1 VPFKKKSEANN
12 KRHTT
17 MARNKKK
24 RVVKAPRANHDT
36 QVNDAKVLYLI
47 RHGESQGQVARHNG
61 LDRKRDPSLTDAGLT
76 QKGWAQATQ
85 IPGLLGTKAMSSI
98 ELVVSSPLTRA
109 LHTALVAFQDL
120 PEDSSSLVVH
130 YDICEIGSNIP
141 ENIPR
146 PVEKVIHDLQG
157 LPRVEQVDHESLKP
171 ENWPDQSHHES
182 CSKKNDGNESIHKF
196 LLWLAQEREETVI
209 AVVCHYN
216 VIQAALGPGIKPLN
230 ATPIACQLFSD
241 GTIKLVS

>member
-1 VPFKKKSEANN
+1 MRK
-12 KRHTT
+12 
-17 MARNKKK
+17 KKK
-24 RVVKAPRANHDT
+24 RAVKAPRANDDNT
-36 QVNDAKVLYLI
+36 QVDGGDATKVLYLI
-47 RHGESQGQVARHNG
+47 RHGESQGQVARRNG
-61 LDRKRDPSLTDAGLT
+61 LDRKRDPSLMDAGLT
-76 QKGWAQATQ
+76 QKGWGQATQ

-120 PEDSSSLVVH
+120 REDSSFVLH

-171 ENWPDQSHHES
+171 DNWPPDQSHHES
-182 CSKKNDGNESIHKF
+182 SSKNGRNESIHKF